1 MTTTLPA
8 ATRRFAA
15 AALLL
20 LVAACG
26 PSPQPPRPVTA
37 PAPSATAPT
46 TPAPY
51 VASEQATFAFEPFI
65 GAPGNVADD
74 LSRQIGTRARDEGL
88 TLVRRIDLQAT
99 FRVKGYLSATGSPAS
114 SALFYVFDVFDAHG
128 LRVTRISGSEL
139 TQGVSGDP
147 WRSADNDAL
156 KRIAATSVMQLKAW
170 LYSRPAP
177 AGASSSALAGRP
189 RAG

>member
-37 PAPSATAPT
+37 PAPSAAAPT

-51 VASEQATFAFEPFI
+51 VANEQATFAFEPFI

-74 LSRQIGTRARDEGL
+74 LSRQIGARARDEGL
-88 TLVRRIDLQAT
+88 TLVRRVDLQAT

-177 AGASSSALAGRP
+177 AGASSSALPGRP

>member
-8 ATRRFAA
+8 AAKRFAA

-20 LVAACG
+20 AVAACG
-26 PSPQPPRPVTA
+26 PTPEPPRPVTP
-37 PAPSATAPT
+37 PAPSTAAPT

-51 VASEQATFAFEPFI
+51 VPVEQATFAFEPFI

-88 TLVRRIDLQAT
+88 TLVRRADLRAT
-99 FRVKGYLSATGSPAS
+99 FRVKGYLSASGSPAS
-114 SALFYVFDVFDAHG
+114 SAVFYVFDVFDAHG
-128 LRVTRISGSEL
+128 LRVTRLSGSEL

-147 WRSADNDAL
+147 WRSADADTL

-170 LYSRPAP
+170 LLSRPAP
-177 AGASSSALAGRP
+177 AGAAATGQAPRP